1 MKRMWVSYEGQLIEA
16 GSIVEKLRDTI
27 KEKMGICIDDLG
39 EYEALNV
46 AAQVVNKTVPEL
58 LGI

>member
-16 GSIVEKLRDTI
+16 GHIVEKLRDTI
-27 KEKMGICIDDLG
+27 KEKMGICIDDLS

-46 AAQVVNKTVPEL
+46 AAQATNKTIPEL